1 MNFMRKHIY
10 NCRSGGKYD
19 LLNNRIFCKG
29 HTCVMHVTKRERE
42 KVVSISRTANDRQ
55 GRVSGKNVLLA
66 LACSQEVHKYGFF
79 FTSYLVKL

>member
-1 MNFMRKHIY
+1 MDFLRKHVY

-19 LLNNRIFCKG
+19 LLSNIIFCKG
-29 HTCVMHVTKRERE
+29 HAYFMHVPNRERE

-55 GRVSGKNVLLA
+55 GRVSGKNVLLT

>member
-1 MNFMRKHIY
+1 MRVS
-10 NCRSGGKYD
+10 N
-19 LLNNRIFCKG
+19 
-29 HTCVMHVTKRERE
+29 RERE

-79 FTSYLVKL
+79 LQVIWSNFSALYVIQGPHFIW